1 MNNEM
6 GSLIR
11 LFVWR
16 TPNRNHDAMIELGKP
31 ANELFKNIGVRQEIF
46 QLEGNSNLSEQNEMA
61 EKMGFT
67 NIATTV
73 SANKDEEVWLEL
85 QFYRDKKHLDDVS
98 ARMQKDE
105 NAGKLGK
112 QFMDLI
118 SPGSCVEGWFS
129 HLSF

>member
-1 MNNEM
+1 MDNEM

-16 TPNRNHDAMIELGKP
+16 TPKTNHDAMIELGKP
-31 ANELFKNIGVRQEIF
+31 AKELFKNIGVRQEIY

-67 NIATTV
+67 NIAKTV

-98 ARMQKDE
+98 AKMQKDE

-118 SPGSCVEGWFS
+118 SPSSCVEGWFS

>member
-1 MNNEM
+1 MDKEM

-16 TPNRNHDAMIELGKP
+16 TPKRNHDAMIQLGKP
-31 ANELFKNIGVRQEIF
+31 AKKLFENIGVQQEIF
-46 QLEGNSNLSEQNEMA
+46 QLKGNSNLGEQNEMA

-67 NIATTV
+67 NIAKTV
-73 SANKDEEVWLEL
+73 SASKDEEVWLEL

-98 ARMQKDE
+98 AKMQKDE
-105 NAGKLGK
+105 NAGELGK
-112 QFMDLI
+112 QFVDLT
-118 SPGSCVEGWFS
+118 SPASCLEGWFS

>member
-1 MNNEM
+1 MM
-6 GSLIR
+6 
-11 LFVWR
+11 
-16 TPNRNHDAMIELGKP
+16 TMIELGKP
-31 ANELFKNIGVRQEIF
+31 AKELFKNIGIRQEIF

-67 NIATTV
+67 NIAKTV
-73 SANKDEEVWLEL
+73 SAEKNEEVWLEL
-85 QFYRDKKHLDDVS
+85 QFYRDKNHLDDVS
-98 ARMQKDE
+98 TKMQKDE

-112 QFMDLI
+112 QFMGLI